1 MLAVTMSAVTWT
13 GPASA
18 TSLRGA
24 SLPYSQA
31 RASISSQVW
40 RVAKAPVVDGT
51 VAGVSCASG
60 SYCVAVGDRSINS
73 RLAGPFVEVYQH
85 GSWHVAPVPRI
96 DETAL
101 LTAVSCGAA
110 ASCMAVG
117 QAAGWGYSLR
127 LTAAGWQPLAV
138 PRPAAS
144 TGGALLGVSCVRP
157 SSCMTVG
164 FGFNHSPDDQ
174 AVADNF
180 DGERWSATAPVQ
192 SRWGGQFD
200 AVSCVGPAASPQCTA
215 VGFRF
220 AGDTVFPPKAV
231 GVLAIAEQY
240 TRGRWE
246 RSAVPALSGR
256 LQSVSCEPASCL
268 AVGITQVGS
277 TEEAVAASETNGEW
291 AGARLPSEDVG
302 SPLNAV
308 SCPSVA
314 RCVAAAGGGVPS
326 RAVILTW
333 EGRWEPPTVPLGSD
347 PAFLRGVSC
356 AGDSPGAPMCVAV
369 GYVGAATSSA
379 RRALVLQT

>member
-51 VAGVSCASG
+51 VAGVSCGSG

-101 LTAVSCGAA
+101 LTAVSCSAA

-138 PRPAAS
+138 PRPAAL

-164 FGFNHSPDDQ
+164 FGFNHTPDDQ

-200 AVSCVGPAASPQCTA
+200 AVSCVSRLRYRNAPRSGSGLLAIRFFRLRPWASWPLRSSTRAVAGSVQLCRPCQAGCSRCLASRRAASRSGLHKWA
-215 VGFRF
+215 
-220 AGDTVFPPKAV
+220 APK
-231 GVLAIAEQY
+231 
-240 TRGRWE
+240 R
-246 RSAVPALSGR
+246 P
-256 LQSVSCEPASCL
+256 
-268 AVGITQVGS
+268 
-277 TEEAVAASETNGEW
+277 
-291 AGARLPSEDVG
+291 
-302 SPLNAV
+302 
-308 SCPSVA
+308 
-314 RCVAAAGGGVPS
+314 
-326 RAVILTW
+326 
-333 EGRWEPPTVPLGSD
+333 
-347 PAFLRGVSC
+347 
-356 AGDSPGAPMCVAV
+356 
-369 GYVGAATSSA
+369 
-379 RRALVLQT
+379 